1 MSNQNEVV
9 YVVKI
14 NITRSDLEE
23 CIKYLNRDIDDGEA
37 ELTIEEVLSK
47 PDLLTY
53 ICDNRIRLD
62 DIGPLDCWN
71 CDGWTEWKDFR

>member
-14 NITRSDLEE
+14 NITHSDLEE

-37 ELTIEEVLSK
+37 ELTIDEVLSK
-47 PDLLTY
+47 PDLLAF
-53 ICDNRIRLD
+53 ICDNRIVLED
-62 DIGPLDCWN
+62 VEAGECWN
-71 CDGWTEWKDFR
+71 SDGWAEWKDFR